1 MRKLI
6 AEPIFIFLSV
16 LASLW
21 VDGYTDEIKEKDE
34 LNDSIITLSNE
45 ISKNIEYTKE
55 HIYQVKNL
63 KYMTEVIYD
72 NYSKITLNKLKT
84 THDNNPFFHN
94 IDINGNVSYDKQY
107 DDDGSILWMLRGF
120 LAWEPADIFFKSMLN
135 SGRLLEIENDKLR
148 TEIESIYTKH
158 EERVSGMTNYTRNNS
173 DKIMSWFEDG
183 KNNFDRDI
191 LNEELFNNYKD
202 QELKNLLKFR
212 SDNLTGRVDNLEN
225 YLQALNNVVLLI
237 SSEYKKLD

>member
-1 MRKLI
+1 MKKYL
-6 AEPIFIFLSV
+6 AEGLVIFASIFASFSV
-16 LASLW
+16 ENIRQDSIEKDILNEAVITL
-21 VDGYTDEIKEKDE
+21 GDEIE
-34 LNDSIITLSNE
+34 S
-45 ISKNIEYTKE
+45 NIEYTKE
-55 HIYQVKNL
+55 HLKQVENMLYLTNELLNRYDDIKLTNL
-63 KYMTEVIYD
+63 YEIH
-72 NYSKITLNKLKT
+72 S
-84 THDNNPFFHN
+84 NNPFIYN
-94 IDINGNVSYDKQY
+94 IINNGELEYIKKYNDQYNIMSY
-107 DDDGSILWMLRGF
+107 WN
-120 LAWEPADIFFKSMLN
+120 AWEPEDVFFQSMLY
-135 SGRLLEIENDKLR
+135 SGKLLEIKNKKLR
-148 TEIESIYTKH
+148 KEIESIYTKH
-158 EERVSGMTNYTRNNS
+158 EERVSGMTNYTRNNA

>member
-1 MRKLI
+1 VKKYL
-6 AEPIFIFLSV
+6 AEGLVIFASIFASFSV
-16 LASLW
+16 ENIRQDSIEKDILNEAVITL
-21 VDGYTDEIKEKDE
+21 GDEIE
-34 LNDSIITLSNE
+34 SN
-45 ISKNIEYTKE
+45 IGYTKE
-55 HIYQVKNL
+55 HLKQVENMLYLTNELLNRYDDIKLTNL
-63 KYMTEVIYD
+63 YEIH
-72 NYSKITLNKLKT
+72 S
-84 THDNNPFFHN
+84 NNPFIYN
-94 IDINGNVSYDKQY
+94 IINNGKLEYIKKYNDQYNIMSY
-107 DDDGSILWMLRGF
+107 WN
-120 LAWEPADIFFKSMLN
+120 AWEPEDVFFQSMLY
-135 SGRLLEIENDKLR
+135 SGKLLEIKNKKLR
-148 TEIESIYTKH
+148 KEIESIYTKH

>member
-1 MRKLI
+1 MKKYL
-6 AEPIFIFLSV
+6 AEGLVIFASIFASFSV
-16 LASLW
+16 ENIRQDSIDKDILNEAVITLGDEIESNI
-21 VDGYTDEIKEKDE
+21 DYTKEQLKQVENMLYLTNELLNRYDEIK
-34 LNDSIITLSNE
+34 LTNLYE
-45 ISKNIEYTKE
+45 IHS
-55 HIYQVKNL
+55 
-63 KYMTEVIYD
+63 
-72 NYSKITLNKLKT
+72 
-84 THDNNPFFHN
+84 NNPFIYN
-94 IDINGNVSYDKQY
+94 IINNGELEYIKKYNDQYNIMSY
-107 DDDGSILWMLRGF
+107 WN
-120 LAWEPADIFFKSMLN
+120 AWEPEDVFFQSMLY
-135 SGRLLEIENDKLR
+135 SGKLLEIKNKKLR
-148 TEIESIYTKH
+148 KEIESIYTKH
-158 EERVSGMTNYTRNNS
+158 EERVSGMTNYTRNNA

>member
-1 MRKLI
+1 MKKYL
-6 AEPIFIFLSV
+6 AEGLVIFASIFASFSV
-16 LASLW
+16 ENIRQDSIEKDILNEAVITL
-21 VDGYTDEIKEKDE
+21 GDEIE
-34 LNDSIITLSNE
+34 SN
-45 ISKNIEYTKE
+45 IDYTKE
-55 HIYQVKNL
+55 HLKQVENMLYLTNELLNRYDDIKLTNL
-63 KYMTEVIYD
+63 YEIH
-72 NYSKITLNKLKT
+72 S
-84 THDNNPFFHN
+84 NNPFIYN
-94 IDINGNVSYDKQY
+94 IINNGELEYIKKYNDQYNIMSY
-107 DDDGSILWMLRGF
+107 WN
-120 LAWEPADIFFKSMLN
+120 AWEPEDVFFQSMLY
-135 SGRLLEIENDKLR
+135 SGKLLEIKNKKLR
-148 TEIESIYTKH
+148 KEIESIYTKH

>member
-1 MRKLI
+1 MKKYL
-6 AEPIFIFLSV
+6 AEGLVIFASIFASFSV
-16 LASLW
+16 ENIRQDSIDKDILNEAVITL
-21 VDGYTDEIKEKDE
+21 GDEIE
-34 LNDSIITLSNE
+34 SN
-45 ISKNIEYTKE
+45 IDYTKE
-55 HIYQVKNL
+55 HLKQVENMLYLTNELLNRYDDIKLTNL
-63 KYMTEVIYD
+63 YEIH
-72 NYSKITLNKLKT
+72 S
-84 THDNNPFFHN
+84 NNPFIYN
-94 IDINGNVSYDKQY
+94 IINNGELEYIKKYNDQYNIMSY
-107 DDDGSILWMLRGF
+107 WN
-120 LAWEPADIFFKSMLN
+120 AWEPEDVFFQSMLY
-135 SGRLLEIENDKLR
+135 SGKLLEIKNKKLR
-148 TEIESIYTKH
+148 KEIESIYTKH
-158 EERVSGMTNYTRNNS
+158 EERVSGMTNYTRNNA

>member
-1 MRKLI
+1 MKKYL
-6 AEPIFIFLSV
+6 AEGLVIFASIFASFSV
-16 LASLW
+16 ENIRQDSIDKDILNEAVITL
-21 VDGYTDEIKEKDE
+21 GDEIE
-34 LNDSIITLSNE
+34 SN
-45 ISKNIEYTKE
+45 IDYTKE
-55 HIYQVKNL
+55 HLKQVENMLYLTNELLNRYDEIKLTNL
-63 KYMTEVIYD
+63 YEIH
-72 NYSKITLNKLKT
+72 S
-84 THDNNPFFHN
+84 NNPFIYN
-94 IDINGNVSYDKQY
+94 IINNGELEYIKKYNDQYNIMSY
-107 DDDGSILWMLRGF
+107 WN
-120 LAWEPADIFFKSMLN
+120 AWEPEDVFFQSMLY
-135 SGRLLEIENDKLR
+135 SGKLLEIKNKKLR
-148 TEIESIYTKH
+148 KEIESIYTKH
-158 EERVSGMTNYTRNNS
+158 EERVSGMTNYTRNNA

>member
-1 MRKLI
+1 MKKYL
-6 AEPIFIFLSV
+6 AEGLVIFASIFASFSV
-16 LASLW
+16 ENIRQDSIDKEIINEAVITL
-21 VDGYTDEIKEKDE
+21 GDEIE
-34 LNDSIITLSNE
+34 S
-45 ISKNIEYTKE
+45 NIEYTKE
-55 HIYQVKNL
+55 HLKQVENMLYLTNELLNRYDKIKLTNL
-63 KYMTEVIYD
+63 YEIH
-72 NYSKITLNKLKT
+72 S
-84 THDNNPFFHN
+84 NNPFIYN
-94 IDINGNVSYDKQY
+94 IINNGELEYIKKYNDQYNIMSY
-107 DDDGSILWMLRGF
+107 WN
-120 LAWEPADIFFKSMLN
+120 AWEPEDVFFQSMLY
-135 SGRLLEIENDKLR
+135 SGKLLEIKNKKLR
-148 TEIESIYTKH
+148 KEIESIYTKH

-191 LNEELFNNYKD
+191 LNEELFNSYKD

>member
-1 MRKLI
+1 MKKYL
-6 AEPIFIFLSV
+6 AEGLVIFASIFASFSV
-16 LASLW
+16 ENIRQDSIEKDILNEAVITL
-21 VDGYTDEIKEKDE
+21 GDEIE
-34 LNDSIITLSNE
+34 S
-45 ISKNIEYTKE
+45 NIEYTKE
-55 HIYQVKNL
+55 HLKQVENMLYLTNELLNRYDDIKLTNL
-63 KYMTEVIYD
+63 YEIH
-72 NYSKITLNKLKT
+72 S
-84 THDNNPFFHN
+84 NNPFIYN
-94 IDINGNVSYDKQY
+94 IINNGELEYIKKYNDQYNIMSY
-107 DDDGSILWMLRGF
+107 WN
-120 LAWEPADIFFKSMLN
+120 AWEPEDVFFQSMLY
-135 SGRLLEIENDKLR
+135 SGKLLEIKNKKLR
-148 TEIESIYTKH
+148 KEIESIYTKH

-191 LNEELFNNYKD
+191 LNEELFNAYKN